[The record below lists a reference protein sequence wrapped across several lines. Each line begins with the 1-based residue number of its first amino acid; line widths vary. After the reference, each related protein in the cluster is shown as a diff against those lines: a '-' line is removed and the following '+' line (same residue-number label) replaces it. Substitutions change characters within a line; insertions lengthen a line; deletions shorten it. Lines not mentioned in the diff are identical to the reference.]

1 MASFGTIIARVYTS
15 RAVIPVAGATVAVT
29 RKSGSGKHVLIAVRV
44 TDENGKTAPVSIAT
58 PDPSQSASPGAP
70 DPFTLCDV
78 WAVAEGYEMIQV
90 EDVQIFPGTETVQNL
105 ELIPLPELANP
116 SGRTE
121 VVQITPQNL

>member
-1 MASFGTIIARVYTS
+1 M
-15 RAVIPVAGATVAVT
+15 
-29 RKSGSGKHVLIAVRV
+29 
-44 TDENGKTAPVSIAT
+44 
-58 PDPSQSASPGAP
+58 
-70 DPFTLCDV
+70 